1 VAAVLLAYVCG
12 WCAPVQ
18 AETRG
23 AQTERLEGLR
33 PDELERITPELA
45 HGPVVLV
52 EFADMARDQL
62 PAINIAVPVRASAE
76 TVTRVLTAPAQYPR
90 FMPMLDTVKVLA
102 KHDTSVVYE
111 WSFDLAL
118 LHMRGRN
125 QMTVYAAPAN
135 KPELGTRITIDS
147 QDGDLGKGRYLFR
160 VYPRG
165 ADSLLVLSL
174 RLDLREA
181 NYVARQVAKAARS
194 VARSANISLGYSM
207 ALHTRAEAERL
218 DRATHTKPGDAAQP
232 AAPTLSLK
240 AKELRKP
247 DVDMARIGPLLN
259 RGDLLLFD
267 AADARDGHGA
277 TLDQVAVV
285 GVVVQ
290 PVERV
295 RSVMR
300 DANAF
305 GSSLIAGSHATIVSQ
320 RAATT
325 VFDWA
330 IDLPLLG
337 VSGQMRM
344 LDQGSILRV
353 DATQGALQGGQWTFE
368 ALPLAQ
374 DATLVSG
381 WARFDLA
388 KSTWLLEKLV
398 KADPFL
404 GQGMT
409 GAAELM
415 LLRAVRAR
423 ASRAAQAEAPA
434 R

>member
-1 VAAVLLAYVCG
+1 VATVLLAYVCS

-33 PDELERITPELA
+33 ADELERIAPELA
-45 HGPVVLV
+45 RGPVMLV

-62 PAINIAVPVRASAE
+62 PAINIAVPVQASAE
-76 TVTRVLTAPAQYPR
+76 TVSRVLTAPAQYPR
-90 FMPMLDTVKVLA
+90 FMPMLDTVKVLD

-125 QMTVYAAPAN
+125 QMTVYPAPPN
-135 KPELGTRITIDS
+135 KPELGSRITIDS
-147 QDGDLGKGRYLFR
+147 QDGDLGRGRYLFR

-165 ADSLLVLSL
+165 TGSLLVLSL

-194 VARSANISLGYSM
+194 VTRSANIALGFSM

-218 DRATHTKPGDAAQP
+218 DRRAHGQPDAAAQP
-232 AAPTLSLK
+232 ANTT
-240 AKELRKP
+240 AKPAELRKP
-247 DVDMARIGPLLN
+247 NVDLARLGPLLN
-259 RGDLLLFD
+259 RGDLLMFD
-267 AADARDGHGA
+267 AQAA
-277 TLDQVAVV
+277 TLDQIAIA
-285 GVVVQ
+285 GFVVQ
-290 PVERV
+290 PVEKV
-295 RSVMR
+295 RSVMH

-305 GSSLIAGSHATIVSQ
+305 GSSLIAGSHAHIVSQ
-320 RAATT
+320 RADTT
-325 VFDWA
+325 LFDWA

-344 LDQGSILRV
+344 RDQGASMQV
-353 DATQGALQGGQWTFE
+353 DATQGALQGGRWTFDT
-368 ALPLAQ
+368 AAIGQ

-381 WARFDLA
+381 AARFDLA

-423 ASRAAQAEAPA
+423 ASKTEGQAQAP
-434 R
+434 